1 MASLQVADDDG
12 PEEPGGEDS
21 DPGVV
26 VPDPQVLQAAQ
37 ALPSSHDETVNSS
50 SLKCDA
56 GECSD
61 VGLLLLSG
69 QNELNLGLAAGLVL
83 GASQH
88 WGEYLD

>member
-56 GECSD
+56 RECSD